1 MGTPRDTLTLRRNMV
16 GFIGEVVFFYLGM
29 VFASMTTVLPG
40 FVSQLTPSVILIGL
54 VLTLAEG
61 ASRLPQLLVAYWL
74 SPKRKKKSYLT
85 RAAIISRPAYFLV
98 AVALLAGIARW
109 PSVTLFFFFFL
120 HFILY
125 AALSIDSLIW
135 WDVFAKAIPLHRRG
149 RVLGTSTAVQGV
161 LSIGAGGIVV
171 LVLGSRGPS
180 FPGNYAL
187 LFALSSLCLLV
198 SLSFWLLVREPVE
211 VSSVRRLP
219 WKSFVRSV
227 MDVVRK
233 DRTFRRF
240 LALRLLAGF
249 EGLALGFYVL
259 FALRALELPGSMIG
273 VFAVIQTTGAVVGGA
288 LFGWIS
294 GQFGNHRVI
303 QIATFLGATAPL
315 IAWVFSAFPVASD
328 WVYAYI
334 WVFFAVGLFA
344 AALFVGFNGL
354 TVELAPPG
362 GRESY
367 VGIFNTASGLVI
379 AWPMIGGWILERT
392 SFAILFGA
400 TAGLMLSAHLL
411 SWFLPRQESTVETPQ

>member
-1 MGTPRDTLTLRRNMV
+1 MNDPRDTPKSRRDV
-16 GFIGEVVFFYLGM
+16 TGFVGEVVFFYLGM
-29 VFASMTTVLPG
+29 VFASITTVLPG
-40 FVSQLTPSVILIGL
+40 FVSHLTSSAILIGL

-61 ASRLPQLLVAYWL
+61 AWRLPQLLVAYWL
-74 SPKRKKKSYLT
+74 SPKQRKKSYLT
-85 RAAIISRPAYFLV
+85 RAAIISRPAYLLV
-98 AVALLAGIARW
+98 AVALWAGIVRW
-109 PSVTLFFFFFL
+109 PSVTIVVFFLL

-125 AALSIDSLIW
+125 AALSIDSLVW

-149 RVLGTSTAVQGV
+149 RVLGMSTAVQGV
-161 LSIGAGGIVV
+161 LSIGAGGVVV

-211 VSSVRRLP
+211 VSPVRRLS

-227 MDVVRK
+227 ITVVQK
-233 DRTFRRF
+233 DRAFRRF
-240 LALRLLAGF
+240 LGLRLLAGF

-259 FALRALELPGSMIG
+259 FALRVLELPGSMIG
-273 VFAVIQTTGAVVGGA
+273 VFAVVQTAGAVIGGV
-288 LFGWIS
+288 LFGWIAER
-294 GQFGNHRVI
+294 FGNHRVI
-303 QIATFLGATAPL
+303 QIATLLGATAPL
-315 IAWVFSAFPVASD
+315 VGLVFSSLHIAGN
-328 WVYAYI
+328 WVYAYVWI
-334 WVFFAVGLFA
+334 FFAVGLFA

-367 VGIFNTASGLVI
+367 IGIFNTASGLVI
-379 AWPMIGGWILERT
+379 AWPTVGGWILERT

-411 SWFLPRQESTVETPQ
+411 SWFLLSSGGRHRPPQ